1 MSREERETP
10 IARIVSAGEG
20 STFTVAGVIITMKVT
35 GEETNGTC
43 TIFES
48 MVPPH
53 FVGYEPY
60 GHTQATATYYVTSG
74 ILAFTIAQETV
85 MVRSGGF
92 VMVPPGEI
100 HKFWNP
106 TATPATCLTY
116 LCPAGFEHYLMALA
130 ALTDSDRQ
138 WPQADLRKVTTVGAA
153 YELCFEES

>member
-1 MSREERETP
+1 MSREERETS
-10 IARIVSAGEG
+10 IARIISAGEG
-20 STFTVAGVIITMKVT
+20 STVMVAGVTITMKVT
-35 GEETNGTC
+35 GEETNGAC

-48 MVPPH
+48 AVPPH

-92 VMVPPGEI
+92 VLVPPGEI

-116 LCPAGFEHYLMALA
+116 LCPAGFEQYLMALA
-130 ALTDSDRQ
+130 ALRENDNQ
-138 WPQADLRKVTTVGAA
+138 WPRPDLRKVNTVGA
-153 YELCFEES
+153 YELCFEE

>member
-1 MSREERETP
+1 MEIEYDPTP
-10 IARIVSAGEG
+10 TARVIGTGDG
-20 STFTVAGVIITMKVT
+20 STISIAGVTVTMKVT
-35 GEETNGTC
+35 GAETGGAC

-48 MVPPH
+48 NIHPH

-60 GHTQATATYYVTSG
+60 GHVNATAIYYVTSG
-74 ILAFTIAQETV
+74 ILAFTIGQETV
-85 MVRSGGF
+85 MVRSGSF

-130 ALTDSDRQ
+130 ALADGNVQ
-138 WPQADLRKVTTVGAA
+138 WSQPDLRKVTTVGTT
-153 YELCFEES
+153 YDLCFE